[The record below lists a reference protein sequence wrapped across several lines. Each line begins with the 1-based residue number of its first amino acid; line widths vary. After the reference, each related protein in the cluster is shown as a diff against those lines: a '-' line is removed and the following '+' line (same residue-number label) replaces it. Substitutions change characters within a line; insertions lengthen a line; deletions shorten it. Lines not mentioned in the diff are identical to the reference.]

1 MRDIESATLRRL
13 TVRLVPLLM
22 ALYFVSASPPSIISG
37 FKKTFGVQLSLLQVG
52 LITAVPYT
60 IAAVAMFFW
69 SRHADRHREHV
80 WHVAAPL
87 LLGGAAIPLAL
98 YLGHPV
104 AVMVPVTLA
113 AVGIYS
119 ALPVFWALPSRFLT
133 GAAAAGGS
141 P

>member
-1 MRDIESATLRRL
+1 
-13 TVRLVPLLM
+13 
-22 ALYFVSASPPSIISG
+22 
-37 FKKTFGVQLSLLQVG
+37 
-52 LITAVPYT
+52 
-60 IAAVAMFFW
+60 
-69 SRHADRHREHV
+69 
-80 WHVAAPL
+80 VAAPL
-87 LLGGAAIPLAL
+87 LPGGAAIPLAL
-98 YLGHPV
+98 HLGHPV